1 MEYGILQDDDD
12 QQEFIYSKKLRKKV
26 PIEKANEEVQAVSE
40 TTVVTA
46 AESSGSSVTLE
57 LVTESATTSE
67 VETANVVEV
76 TPVIRRPIP
85 LTPVTS
91 VNGINGTTWYFPP
104 SHSPH
109 RCVLMSFRKLFF
121 PKSFNDSFTW

>member
-109 RCVLMSFRKLFF
+109 RCVLMSFRKL
-121 PKSFNDSFTW
+121 

>member
-46 AESSGSSVTLE
+46 AESSGNDW
-57 LVTESATTSE
+57 
-67 VETANVVEV
+67 NV
-76 TPVIRRPIP
+76 
-85 LTPVTS
+85 
-91 VNGINGTTWYFPP
+91 
-104 SHSPH
+104 
-109 RCVLMSFRKLFF
+109 
-121 PKSFNDSFTW
+121 